1 MNKIKIK
8 NKKLLGELQKRVS
21 LRLKRKITH
30 QETMNY
36 CMMFVNQNFEEFGQ
50 FIDKIPL
57 LDAKRVKEII
67 KARNKLKH
75 IDYIVEN
82 GFINKDDE
90 NIYF

>member
-57 LDAKRVKEII
+57 LDAKRLKEII
-67 KARNKLKH
+67 KARNKLKN
-75 IDYIVEN
+75 IDYMGDN
-82 GFINKDDE
+82 GFINNDDRD
-90 NIYF
+90 IYS